1 MTHAHRRVA
10 LASCLTLV
18 LVAGFPQTSWSLPR
32 TWIGGN
38 VNWDDAG
45 STANWNPADEPDI
58 DDEAIFNTANTVS
71 LGTANSIQALTMSA
85 GIDLNNNS
93 QDLNVDGLVQLT
105 GANTNFIIS
114 GSVSDV
120 RVDSLTINSGGNVQ
134 MAGGQLTVIEET
146 GNGLLDINAGGTLS
160 GHGMVSLTDGLAAVT
175 TLLSNDGTISPS
187 HPGLTIFNAPI
198 VDTLTINAA
207 SANARID
214 LDGAG
219 NLGVVN
225 VNRNQT
231 LDVNGTLSDAFS
243 GSMSLSHNAT
253 FDNSTAW
260 TLDTGTITAN
270 NGFVD
275 GGAFPDTPADIS
287 IIAGGALTQTGG
299 TITVADADG
308 TLRFDAPFTM
318 NGGTLTNNG
327 LVIFDGNA
335 TIAAAANFA
344 IGSTADYTVEA
355 SRTVTINQTNFN
367 MDGNVAGATRVTVNS
382 AGLLTINVSDYD
394 SDAVTNRFDGVVT
407 LNSGDIDVSSADA
420 EFVMDGTLNMNFTT
434 LGQLASWSGEPLDI
448 GDDVGVHDAK
458 INVTGGSVSR
468 ITSQVDFNSDADVN
482 VGAGASLDF
491 TGTVIFQSVNAA
503 NSAEF
508 TGAGE
513 LSFTGQVNVEESTTL
528 NMTGGSVDLDG
539 ADAFGDFI
547 NVDATLII
555 NAQSM
560 LSFGKVNVGG
570 TNTLDVDNLNAGNLG
585 SLTVNLDDSN
595 AEWTLN
601 SQGALN
607 LLNDNGAQT
616 LLAGSDVNLNGT
628 VIVGGDVRTTA
639 RVDIGSTGVVNIAT
653 ANEPLRLAG
662 GDNSTD
668 PNTIN
673 GGLISGIGLIAAD
686 TGKALHGFGTINS
699 GVDFDGTAN
708 LKADN
713 GTLTVNG
720 ALIDVNI
727 LGTAD
732 VDGVLNIPA
741 AWNTSTGSGA
751 GSIASVQLVGG
762 TLQGGTI
769 TNDNSSGI
777 QGIGTVTS
785 QVLNNTRLLA
795 GNGGGTLV
803 FQTAAN
809 NNDWD
814 GAANTGELSTR
825 VGATLELRDNTL
837 FGFTG
842 SVTALAGSTVFT
854 NGFALDFNPGSTIEL
869 TGATYKSTN
878 STDIGGTVTVNA
890 GPDSTL
896 DIQVN
901 RFLTLESTSVTTLNG
916 NLRLVSNN
924 GSIAAGATFSGTGA
938 LIVPAN
944 SHLIPEPNANANVL
958 LINDGT
964 LRPNGFNTVGRVDV
978 KDYQQGATGT
988 LISELAGVGLNQFD
1002 RLIVNG
1008 NAVLNGTLDV
1018 DLEGGFVPALGNT
1031 FQILSVTAGLSGTFA
1046 GYQLPSI
1053 GAVTSL
1059 AVAYGANNVTI
1070 QVIAG
1075 LWGDYNGNGVV
1086 DAADYVV
1093 WRKKLGVGVA
1103 AFSGADGSGNGFVDQ
1118 ADYDIWRSRFG
1129 TVLGPGAGSGSGA
1142 SLNATVPE
1150 PATLVLL
1157 TIAAAGMCFRRG
1169 RSA

>member
-38 VNWDDAG
+38 VDWLDAG
-45 STANWNPADEPDI
+45 STANWNPADEPDP
-58 DDEAIFNTANTVS
+58 DDEAIFNTANTVN
-71 LGTANSIQALTMSA
+71 LGTANSILALTMSG
-85 GIDLNNNS
+85 GIDLNTND
-93 QDLNVDGLVQLT
+93 QDLTVDGLVQLINADT
-105 GANTNFIIS
+105 DLIVG
-114 GSVSDV
+114 GSASLVQA
-120 RVDSLTINSGGNVQ
+120 DSLTINSGGNVQ
-134 MAGGQLTVIEET
+134 MAGGQITVIEET

-160 GHGMVSLTDGLAAVT
+160 GHGSVHLNDGLLAVT
-175 TLLSNDGTISPS
+175 TLLSNDGAISAS
-187 HPGLTIFNAPI
+187 HLGLTIFSAPI
-198 VDTLTINAA
+198 VDTLTITA
-207 SANARID
+207 SSSIARID

-219 NLGVVN
+219 GLGAVN

-231 LDVNGTLSDAFS
+231 LDVNGTLTDSFS
-243 GSMSLSHNAT
+243 GSINM
-253 FDNSTAW
+253 FQNSVLDISTPW
-260 TLDTGTITAN
+260 TLDIGTITAD
-270 NGFVD
+270 NGFVA
-275 GGAFPDTPADIS
+275 GGFGFPDVPAGVSTID
-287 IIAGGALTQTGG
+287 GGALTQTGG
-299 TITVADADG
+299 TITVTDTDG
-308 TLRFDAPFTM
+308 TLRFNTGFVM

-327 LVIFDGNA
+327 LVIFDADA

-382 AGLLTINVSDYD
+382 GGLLTINVSDYD
-394 SDAVTNRFDGVVT
+394 SDAATNRFDGVVT

-434 LGQLASWSGEPLDI
+434 PGQLASWNGEPLDI
-448 GDDVGVHDAK
+448 GDDAGVHDAK

-468 ITSQVDFNSDADVN
+468 ISSQVDFNSDADVD

-570 TNTLDVDNLNAGNLG
+570 TNTLDIDNLNGGNLG
-585 SLTVNLDDSN
+585 SLTVNLDSAT

-601 SQGALN
+601 AQGVMN
-607 LLNDNGAQT
+607 LVNDTAAAT

-628 VIVGGDVRTTA
+628 VNVTGDVRTTA
-639 RVDIGSTGVVNIAT
+639 RVDVGGTVNINT
-653 ANEPLRLAG
+653 VGEPLRLAG
-662 GDNSTD
+662 GNDTSD
-668 PNTIN
+668 PNTIAGGTIN
-673 GGLISGIGLIAAD
+673 GPGILGAD
-686 TGKALHGFGTINS
+686 TGKALHGFGTINAS
-699 GVDFDGTAN
+699 IDFDGLAN
-708 LKADN
+708 LRADN
-713 GTLTVNG
+713 GTLTING
-720 ALIDVNI
+720 AIVDA
-727 LGTAD
+727 GTVGT
-732 VDGVLNIPA
+732 VDGDGILNIPA
-741 AWNTSTGSGA
+741 AWNSSSVN
-751 GSIASVQLVGG
+751 SINMRGG
-762 TLQGGTI
+762 ELKGGTI
-769 TNDNSSGI
+769 TIDNSSGI
-777 QGIGTVTS
+777 NGQGLVSSRVI
-785 QVLNNTRLLA
+785 NNTQIA
-795 GNGGGTLV
+795 GQTPTGTLIV
-803 FQTAAN
+803 QTAAN
-809 NNDWD
+809 DNDWD
-814 GAANTGELSTR
+814 GAGNAGEL
-825 VGATLELRDNTL
+825 VAAAGGVLELRDTVL

-842 SVTALAGSTVFT
+842 KVSATGGRVFT
-854 NGFALDFNPGSTIEL
+854 NGFALDFNPGSTINL
-869 TGATYKSTN
+869 GGGGGGGTYESTN
-878 STDIGGTVTVNA
+878 STDIGGTVTVAA
-890 GPDSTL
+890 GTDST
-896 DIQVN
+896 IEVQVN

-944 SHLIPEPNANANVL
+944 SHLILEPNANANVL
-958 LINDGT
+958 LNNDGT

-1008 NAVLNGTLDV
+1008 NAVLHGTLDV
-1018 DLEGGFVPALGNT
+1018 DLEGGFVPTLGNT
-1031 FQILSVTAGLSGTFA
+1031 FPILSATAGLSGTFA

-1053 GAVTSL
+1053 GAVNSL
-1059 AVAYGANNVTI
+1059 AVAYGANIVTI

-1093 WRKKLGVGVA
+1093 WRNTLGAGVA
-1103 AFSGADGSGNGFVDQ
+1103 AFSGADGSGNGLVDQ
-1118 ADYDIWRSRFG
+1118 ADYDLWRSRFG
-1129 TVLGPGAGSGSGA
+1129 TVLGPGAGSGAGA
-1142 SLNATVPE
+1142 SANAAVPE
-1150 PATLVLL
+1150 PSTMLL
-1157 TIAAAGMCFRRG
+1157 LFAAAGWCLRRH
-1169 RSA
+1169 RAA